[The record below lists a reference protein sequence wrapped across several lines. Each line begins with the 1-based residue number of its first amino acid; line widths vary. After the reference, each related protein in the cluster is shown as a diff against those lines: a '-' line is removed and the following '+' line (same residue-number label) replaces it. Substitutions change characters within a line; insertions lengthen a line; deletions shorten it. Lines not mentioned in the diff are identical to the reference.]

1 MKSSYKVDET
11 WKHYAKWKK
20 PVAKYDSVLY
30 DVSRIGKSIDT
41 ENRLAGYCFSEF
53 Y

>member
-20 PVAKYDSVLY
+20 PVAKYDCLY